1 MEYAAMLPSALLSR
15 RFAWELILVFAP
27 PVEEVRAPTDRSID
41 RPRTPP
47 SRSAPPVEEVHAR
60 RPADRPIDASPV
72 EASRQVVELEA
83 LAGRHV
89 VVDSSSDESDSY
101 SASARSSGGS
111 GFAPASLVTSE
122 DGLPPAAIDG
132 MRAGLSL
139 AHRAEAAV
147 AASAPDDTAA
157 AAAAA
162 AFPALR
168 PHQAPPVEAAA
179 SPPPFV
185 PMAALRPAVEAAA
198 SPPFVPTFVPPTA
211 KTCPPLPSSPSFR
224 RQLARAHSLRRAV
237 EAARSPFVP
246 KAAATS
252 EPPESL
258 TAATAADSAVPVGRP
273 RKRCTTKRAGT

>member
-1 MEYAAMLPSALLSR
+1 MELEYAAMLPSALLSR

-83 LAGRHV
+83 LAGHV
-89 VVDSSSDESDSY
+89 VVDSSSDESESS
-101 SASARSSGGS
+101 SASARSSGS
-111 GFAPASLVTSE
+111 GFAPASLVSSD
-122 DGLPPAAIDG
+122 DGLTPAAIDG

-139 AHRAEAAV
+139 VHRAEAAV

-211 KTCPPLPSSPSFR
+211 KTCPPLASSPSRR

-237 EAARSPFVP
+237 EAAWSPFVP